1 MLVGNVYAT
10 RLKYRSQVRL
20 LGARVYDGSNE
31 AILVSFEVFDGKR
44 FGSKGVCS
52 VVVHL
57 EFVAFY
63 WANHLYELII
73 HGAVGDFHVAVLIC
87 FRDKVVLYEIYIHT
101 QTLCFLL
108 LGYASAD
115 VTNKLSIAVL
125 CYRRS
130 HLCKSGT
137 IETTL

>member
-1 MLVGNVYAT
+1 MLVGNVYAA

-20 LGARVYDGSNE
+20 LGTRVYDGSNE

-52 VVVHL
+52 VVVYL
-57 EFVAFY
+57 EFVAFH
-63 WANHLYELII
+63 WANHLHKLII
-73 HGAVGDFHVAVLIC
+73 HGAVGDFHVAVFIG

-115 VTNKLSIAVL
+115 VANKLSIAVL

-130 HLCKSGT
+130 HLRKGRT
-137 IETTL
+137 VETTL